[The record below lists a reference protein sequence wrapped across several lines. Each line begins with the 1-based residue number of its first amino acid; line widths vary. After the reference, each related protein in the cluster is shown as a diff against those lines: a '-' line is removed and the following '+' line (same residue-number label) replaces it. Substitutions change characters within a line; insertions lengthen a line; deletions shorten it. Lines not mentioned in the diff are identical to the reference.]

1 MKIYNRTLSQDLD
14 LDSDQKWAKIQVADP
29 HSMCLVLQLGLKNLK
44 YKYEFSFWCVRHFF
58 THSRIRNVSYT
69 ADTDPHN
76 RKKNCDLNSETA
88 LTFYRKLSSEVRKKR
103 QHWKQEV
110 KNRIIGSG
118 SAFYLEA
125 AMLKHDIPTDPVI
138 RTMTFKY
145 RRKQARCSGS

>member
-1 MKIYNRTLSQDLD
+1 MSFLFDVFGTFLRI
-14 LDSDQKWAKIQVADP
+14 
-29 HSMCLVLQLGLKNLK
+29 LGFEMSLILLI
-44 YKYEFSFWCVRHFF
+44 
-58 THSRIRNVSYT
+58 RIHITV
-69 ADTDPHN
+69 
-76 RKKNCDLNSETA
+76 KKNCDLNSETA